1 MEQVKHVGLL
11 KAILPGINARCIA
24 IQLIVRCVSKFI
36 TKVGTFKMRY
46 LATQCFLSP

>member
-1 MEQVKHVGLL
+1 MEQAKHVGLL
-11 KAILPGINARCIA
+11 KAILQGINARCIA